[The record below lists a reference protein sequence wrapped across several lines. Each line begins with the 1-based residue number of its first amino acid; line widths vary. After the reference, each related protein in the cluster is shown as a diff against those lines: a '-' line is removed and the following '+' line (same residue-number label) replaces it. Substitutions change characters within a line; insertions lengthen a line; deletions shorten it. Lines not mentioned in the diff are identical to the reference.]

1 MANLKTFES
10 FVSEYYYPTAHKNPE
25 LEKSIDALDR
35 KGYIKLAKQYNI
47 DPVDANA
54 MLDFIMQAD
63 KKTSD
68 EIVKNIEKGKY
79 GKLRESVSEARRSVV
94 HRAAKKGSYPAVV
107 VVIEKGKVVHQ
118 EPVALPEQAP
128 AVFNTMQEKYPNAT
142 LHLEDATGK
151 RLFTESLNEANIAMR
166 PSVER
171 LLKQKGYDPIFQTI
185 DNSKRDFKRLGYT
198 KGEIEE
204 TLFDMF
210 GNTDPKIVKKI
221 KESFE
226 QNITEAEGDKK
237 PAPKPA
243 PEPQVDASEGTFK
256 EIKIDAK
263 KYNAVLSTFKAIA
276 AKQAAMGQEVVG
288 VLSLPGSTQVYE
300 ILERE

>member
-79 GKLRESVSEARRSVV
+79 GKLRESVS
-94 HRAAKKGSYPAVV
+94 
-107 VVIEKGKVVHQ
+107 
-118 EPVALPEQAP
+118 
-128 AVFNTMQEKYPNAT
+128 
-142 LHLEDATGK
+142 
-151 RLFTESLNEANIAMR
+151 EANIAMR

-243 PEPQVDASEGTFK
+243 PEPQVDTSEGTFK

-288 VLSLPGSTQVYE
+288 VLSLPGANQVYE